1 MDKRKPA
8 EKVLSIIVAA
18 TFITVFFSNIINYGL
33 VWLKIKRVSASM
45 AVTTSQA
52 KYHRTA
58 KVMMLFVAVYIGINM
73 FPTILKLLFN
83 SILAQWWAYIGY
95 AIHGFVEPQPVF
107 WVAVVS
113 TFSNL
118 GGLFNFVT
126 FTFVKKNQQNVRDS
140 SSDEGQMGE
149 RRTKNYR
156 RH

>member
-58 KVMMLFVAVYIGINM
+58 KVMMLFVAVYIGT
-73 FPTILKLLFN
+73 FFN
-83 SILAQWWAYIGY
+83 C
-95 AIHGFVEPQPVF
+95 
-107 WVAVVS
+107 
-113 TFSNL
+113 
-118 GGLFNFVT
+118 
-126 FTFVKKNQQNVRDS
+126 
-140 SSDEGQMGE
+140 
-149 RRTKNYR
+149 
-156 RH
+156 